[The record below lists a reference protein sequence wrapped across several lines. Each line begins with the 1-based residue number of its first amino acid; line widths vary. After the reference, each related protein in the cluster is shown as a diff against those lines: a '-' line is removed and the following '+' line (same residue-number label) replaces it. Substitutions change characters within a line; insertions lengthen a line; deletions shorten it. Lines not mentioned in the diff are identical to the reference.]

1 MNEIEARPYLENLN
15 SIQTKR
21 NSIAQIT
28 IALCFFISSLF
39 SILFF
44 YQGIFSFEV
53 IFIIFTAIYALAY
66 YIFVKQ
72 SKVVGKII
80 LFTSMVIHTFFLSLY
95 LGEFVQI
102 KLFYIPISVVPLL
115 IFNKEEKTP
124 LYSMLALVVL
134 NIVFINTTTYLFNIP
149 QTFSIEIYRN
159 INNAMDITSM
169 LCMVILTLT
178 FLKFT
183 ESSELEL
190 LKVNTE
196 LSIQKQRE
204 LEINQILKVAKED
217 QERLNVLKDYLFR
230 IISHDLRSPIN
241 TIQSLTEL
249 FVAGNLSQEEESI
262 IFDSLKKSSESSA
275 LLLDNLLKWSV
286 FQINNSTEPILTY
299 VNVKALILDIFD
311 QLEIKAKQKKIELLN
326 HIYAHLNILADINMV
341 EIILRNLISNAIKFS
356 YAGQSIHVSAEI
368 KDSILHLQVKDTG
381 MGMPQDIL
389 DKLFTADK
397 SVCRNGTQEEKGTGI
412 GLLLCKNLVES
423 LNGNIDVI
431 SIPKHQTIF
440 TVILPYN

>member
-440 TVILPYN
+440 TVKLPYK